1 MQALEKQ
8 QRREREMEKKSKSI
22 RGMLRRDI
30 LAKLREA
37 RIFNDYEI
45 AHGQTPYDLVLT
57 YHAPEP
63 RSVDPGGWFVTRPG
77 YKLKESRHWS
87 DNGGVRFME
96 TLGGGV
102 EDAWAFIEGR
112 GLKRDDFVRS
122 PFAQGRAKA
131 FVHKEALRRAY
142 ERAGIA

>member
-1 MQALEKQ
+1 
-8 QRREREMEKKSKSI
+8 
-22 RGMLRRDI
+22 MLRSDI

-45 AHGQTPYDLVLT
+45 AHGQAPYDLVLT

-63 RSVDPGGWFVTRPG
+63 RSVDPGGWFVSWFVSRTSRANR
-77 YKLKESRHWS
+77 RHWS
-87 DNGGVRFME
+87 GNGAVGE
-96 TLGGGV
+96 
-102 EDAWAFIEGR
+102 EAAWAFIEGR